1 MGIFNLMKNTLSLI
15 KSVLLVE
22 CGIIVILLFFNF
34 QYSFSQGG
42 TDINELK
49 SQLLQESSKLKR
61 GELAQSISDFYLKEN
76 NLFSAG
82 LYIDSAILYFEH
94 IKNDSLLAKSL
105 AKKGIIRI
113 YSNQIDIGISCYL
126 NSSYI
131 MKKYRDSAGIFSN
144 YMYVAGLLSAYK
156 RNYVKALK
164 YIDTA
169 EIYLS
174 QNNKKGK
181 IYHCLVKGGVYLNLQ
196 EYNKALEIT
205 NIGIKLSESQETSYL
220 GNLLTNKGI
229 ALDYSKDYDRAEYFY
244 RKAIENNLLDE
255 KFKGIS
261 LYNLSQV
268 KEAKKE
274 FDSAI
279 FYIKKSILIFDKLD
293 SKQEYFQ
300 SLLSQIEIYRKLNQI
315 DSAKYYFQK
324 INYKEL
330 NEYENIQYTT
340 LMFLLNQ
347 NNVNALKVEE
357 EVTKA
362 KSNNYLDLAQTLS
375 EKLYF
380 FYKKNG
386 DVAKSL
392 KFLELNREI
401 SDSLLSQQKIIDIQK
416 QEARIIIEAKNE
428 AIHNKEKQNI
438 ALTYTIKSQ
447 KLITYIFIISCFLLL
462 IFVMFLRK
470 SIKAK
475 KQEIAI
481 KEIQID
487 KEKITRKLGES
498 NLNKAKELIQEKN
511 RIIESLKVESIDKID
526 VQKASESLISK
537 INTNNEWAQYM
548 TEFEMI
554 YPNFVKQLIVNS
566 LANSLTKS
574 EIRLLT
580 LVKLNLVNKEI
591 AEILYISH
599 ESVKKSKQR
608 LAKKF
613 PLRENQTLT
622 EYIMAL

>member
-1 MGIFNLMKNTLSLI
+1 MVIFNLMKNTLSLI

-42 TDINELK
+42 IDINELK
-49 SQLLQESSKLKR
+49 SQLLQESSKLKK

-76 NLFSAG
+76 NLFDAG

-113 YSNQIDIGISCYL
+113 YSNQIDSGISCYL

-169 EIYLS
+169 QIYLS

-205 NIGIKLSESQETSYL
+205 NIGIKLSQSQETSYL

-229 ALDYSKDYDRAEYFY
+229 ALDYSKDYDRAEYFH

-274 FDSAI
+274 YDSAI
-279 FYIKKSILIFDKLD
+279 FYIKKSIVIFQKLD
-293 SKQEYFQ
+293 ARQECFQ
-300 SLLSQIEIYRKLNQI
+300 SLLGQIEIYRKTNQI
-315 DSAKYYFQK
+315 DSATYYFNR
-324 INYKEL
+324 ISSREL
-330 NEYENIQYTT
+330 NEYENIQYIT
-340 LMFLLNQ
+340 LKFLLDQTNA
-347 NNVNALKVEE
+347 NALNVEQQLIG
-357 EVTKA
+357 A

-375 EKLYF
+375 EKLY
-380 FYKKNG
+380 YYHKKQGN
-386 DVAKSL
+386 VVKSL
-392 KFLELNREI
+392 KFLEINREI

-428 AIHNKEKQNI
+428 AIHKKEKENI
-438 ALTYTIKSQ
+438 VLTFDIKSQ
-447 KLITYIFIISCFLLL
+447 KLISYIFIISFFLSLVIVL
-462 IFVMFLRK
+462 FLRK

-475 KQEIAI
+475 KQEISI
-481 KEIQID
+481 KEIQIE
-487 KEKITRKLGES
+487 KEQVTRKLSES
-498 NLNKAKELIQEKN
+498 NLTKAKELIQEKN
-511 RIIESLKVESIDKID
+511 RIIKTLE
-526 VQKASESLISK
+526 SESNEKVDIQQASDALISK

-554 YPNFVKQLIVNS
+554 YPNFVKKII
-566 LANSLTKS
+566 ANSLDKTLTKN

-580 LVKLNLVNKEI
+580 LVKLNLANKEI
-591 AEILYISH
+591 GEILFISH

-608 LAKKF
+608 LVKKF
-613 PLRENQTLT
+613 NLKENQKLSD
-622 EYIMAL
+622 YIVSI